1 MSTISKCMNS
11 LSQGVYVIGSKK
23 DETYNLMTAAWVTQ
37 VSANPNQLAVAI
49 GASHLTAGL
58 VREQEKFSLSVLA
71 EGQEQA
77 ARICGTQSG
86 RNVDRSKLVSC
97 EVNKKG
103 MPVVNGS
110 AAWLDCEVSRCIDLG
125 DHVLVIAE
133 VVGGEVFSDK
143 VLLYDAETYF
153 PG

>member
-1 MSTISKCMNS
+1 
-11 LSQGVYVIGSKK
+11 
-23 DETYNLMTAAWVTQ
+23 
-37 VSANPNQLAVAI
+37 
-49 GASHLTAGL
+49 
-58 VREQEKFSLSVLA
+58 
-71 EGQEQA
+71 
-77 ARICGTQSG
+77 
-86 RNVDRSKLVSC
+86 
-97 EVNKKG
+97 

>member
-77 ARICGTQSG
+77 ARI
-86 RNVDRSKLVSC
+86 
-97 EVNKKG
+97 
-103 MPVVNGS
+103 
-110 AAWLDCEVSRCIDLG
+110 
-125 DHVLVIAE
+125 
-133 VVGGEVFSDK
+133 
-143 VLLYDAETYF
+143 
-153 PG
+153 

>member
-86 RNVDRSKLVSC
+86 RNVDKSKLVSC

-110 AAWLDCEVSRCIDLG
+110 AYFRIRYFYMMRRHIFLG
-125 DHVLVIAE
+125 SGWYYVLYTWQR
-133 VVGGEVFSDK
+133 DK
-143 VLLYDAETYF
+143 
-153 PG
+153 G